1 MVDKAFSTLVPSI
14 SQSVPGCP
22 QPLILKYIRDAAIRA
37 CERTLFWRWVQPT
50 YSLTPGVFE
59 YGYNKPDN
67 TDVHIVFA
75 AIMNGTP
82 LERLILEDAITK
94 YPQWADAYSG
104 LDPDTMWSS
113 DASSVFDANE
123 FNVAAFNSGNTF
135 VVPDTAYADGS
146 EPRSVTQINPD
157 KYLVLPLPD
166 NKKPYVMRMF
176 YALKPKR
183 TATSMDSVVMD
194 ELEDMIVHGALQN
207 LLVMPNVAWKDR
219 ELATY
224 HAKQFLYYTSDR
236 RARSNFS
243 NVRGNL
249 AVVGPKF
256 A

>member
-1 MVDKAFSTLVPSI
+1 
-14 SQSVPGCP
+14 
-22 QPLILKYIRDAAIRA
+22 
-37 CERTLFWRWVQPT
+37 
-50 YSLTPGVFE
+50 
-59 YGYNKPDN
+59 
-67 TDVHIVFA
+67 
-75 AIMNGTP
+75 
-82 LERLILEDAITK
+82 
-94 YPQWADAYSG
+94 
-104 LDPDTMWSS
+104 
-113 DASSVFDANE
+113 
-123 FNVAAFNSGNTF
+123 
-135 VVPDTAYADGS
+135 
-146 EPRSVTQINPD
+146 VTQINPD

-166 NKKPYVMRMF
+166 NKKPYIMRMF

-249 AVVGPKF
+249 AVIGPKF